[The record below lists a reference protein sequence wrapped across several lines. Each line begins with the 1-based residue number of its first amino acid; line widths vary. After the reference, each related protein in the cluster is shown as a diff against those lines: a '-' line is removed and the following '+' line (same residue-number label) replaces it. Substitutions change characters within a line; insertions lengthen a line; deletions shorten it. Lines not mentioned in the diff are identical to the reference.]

1 MRSIDAIESETL
13 VKAILDKD
21 NVSASEQLEKILQRK
36 CAERIDAIV
45 NK

>member
-1 MRSIDAIESETL
+1 MRSIDATESETL

-21 NVSASEQLEKILQRK
+21 NVAASEQLEKILQRK
-36 CAERIDAIV
+36 CAERIDATV